1 MELPLLPAGT
11 GVMLCGH
18 GSRNRLA
25 VGEFAT
31 LADALKSRLPGVPVE
46 YGYLEFANP
55 VIHLGLDRLREQ
67 GVKHVLAVPGM
78 LFAAGHA
85 KNDIPSVLK
94 TYEATHPGLRITYG
108 RELGVD
114 TRMLR
119 AAADRIEEGLRTSPR
134 QIRREETLLLVVG
147 RGASD
152 PDANSNVA
160 KIMRMLWEGMGFG
173 WGEVAYSGVTFPLV
187 APALDHAVRLG
198 YRRIVVF
205 PYFLFT
211 GVLVKRIYDAAEE
224 AQAKYPTVEILN
236 APYLDDH
243 PLVIDTLLD
252 RVREMLVGQN
262 LMNCAMCK
270 YREQVLG
277 FEAEI
282 GLRQESHHHHV
293 EGIGGG
299 LENCPCHGDCD
310 SSCRD
315 EAFCKKHGL
324 PWTPLHTHDHPHP
337 PGQSHAL
344 FSSSPAGTSSP
355 GATLAPSL
363 PSRGRVASLRTS
375 TVGFP
380 SPLRGG
386 VGGGGEPQTLAHDH
400 THPHDHHHHPYPHAA
415 HPLGPVT
422 LPKIPGRLA
431 REDKS

>member
-1 MELPLLPAGT
+1 MTDLPLLPAAT

-18 GSRNRLA
+18 GSRNQRA
-25 VGEFAT
+25 VGEFA
-31 LADALKSRLPGVPVE
+31 ALSEALRERLPGVPLE

-55 VIHLGLDRLREQ
+55 VLHLGLDRLREQ
-67 GVKHVLAVPGM
+67 GVRHVLAVPGM

-85 KNDIPSVLK
+85 KNDIPAVLK
-94 TYEATHPGLRITYG
+94 TYETAHPGVRITYG

-114 TRMLR
+114 LKMLR
-119 AAADRIEEGLRTSPR
+119 AAGDRIEEGLRQSPR
-134 QIRREETLLLVVG
+134 NIAREDTLLLVVG

-160 KIMRMLWEGMGFG
+160 KVMRMLWEGMGFG

-187 APALDHAVRLG
+187 APALDHAVKLG

-224 AQAKYPTVEILN
+224 AQARYPNVEILN

-243 PLVIDTLLD
+243 PLVIDTVLD
-252 RVREMLVGQN
+252 RIREMLVGQN

-277 FEAEI
+277 FEAEV

-299 LENCPCHGDCD
+299 LENCPCGGDCD

-315 EAFCKKHGL
+315 EAFCKKHNL
-324 PWTPLHTHDHPHP
+324 PWTPLHTHDHDHP
-337 PGQSHAL
+337 HAL
-344 FSSSPAGTSSP
+344 AVGTPSPVA
-355 GATLAPSL
+355 
-363 PSRGRVASLRTS
+363 GRVAQL
-375 TVGFP
+375 G
-380 SPLRGG
+380 PLGRSEAR
-386 VGGGGEPQTLAHDH
+386 VGGAATPIPLVPHPHDH
-400 THPHDHHHHPYPHAA
+400 DHPHDHHHTPYPHAK

-422 LPKIPGRLA
+422 LPKIPGKLA
-431 REDKS
+431 REDRE

>member
-1 MELPLLPAGT
+1 MDLSLLPPDT
-11 GVMLCGH
+11 GVMVCGH
-18 GSRNRLA
+18 GSRNQLA
-25 VGEFAT
+25 VGEFAA
-31 LADALKSRLPGVPVE
+31 LAEALRERLPATPVE

-55 VIHLGLDRLREQ
+55 VIHHGLDKLRAR
-67 GVKHVLAVPGM
+67 GVRHVLAVPGM

-85 KNDIPSVLK
+85 KNDIPSVLR
-94 TYEATHPGLRITYG
+94 TYEAMHEGLTITYG

-119 AAADRIEEGLRTSPR
+119 AASDRIEEGLRQSPR
-134 QIRREETLLLVVG
+134 QIARADTLLVVVG

-211 GVLVKRIYDAAEE
+211 GVLVNRIYDAAAE
-224 AQAKYPTVEILN
+224 AQAKYPTVEILP

-243 PLVIDTLLD
+243 PLVIDTLLE
-252 RVREMLVGQN
+252 RIEEMLVGQN
-262 LMNCAMCK
+262 LMNCALCK

-277 FEAEI
+277 FESEI
-282 GLRQESHHHHV
+282 GLAQESHHHHV

-299 LENCPCHGDCD
+299 LEACPCGGDCD

-315 EAFCKKHGL
+315 EAFCKAHGL
-324 PWTPLHTHDHPHP
+324 PFTPLHTHDHAHPH
-337 PGQSHAL
+337 GHDHAH
-344 FSSSPAGTSSP
+344 G
-355 GATLAPSL
+355 
-363 PSRGRVASLRTS
+363 
-375 TVGFP
+375 
-380 SPLRGG
+380 
-386 VGGGGEPQTLAHDH
+386 AHD
-400 THPHDHHHHPYPHAA
+400 HDHHHHPYPFAS
-415 HPLGPVT
+415 HPLGPLT
-422 LPKIPGRLA
+422 LPKIPGKLA
-431 REDKS
+431 RKERER

>member
-1 MELPLLPAGT
+1 MTDLPLLPPGT

-18 GSRNRLA
+18 GSRNQRA
-25 VGEFAT
+25 VEEFAALT
-31 LADALKSRLPGVPVE
+31 DALRERLPGIPLD

-55 VIHLGLDRLREQ
+55 VIHAGLDNLRGQ
-67 GVKHVLAVPGM
+67 GVRHVLALPGM

-94 TYEATHPGLRITYG
+94 TYEAAHPGLRITYG

-114 TRMLR
+114 LKMLR
-119 AAADRIEEGLRTSPR
+119 AASDRIEEGLHTSPR
-134 QIRREETLLLVVG
+134 QIPREETLLLVAG
-147 RGASD
+147 RGSSD

-173 WGEVAYSGVTFPLV
+173 WGEMAYSGVTFPLV
-187 APALDHAVRLG
+187 APALDHAARLG

-211 GVLVKRIYDAAEE
+211 GVLVKRIYDAADE
-224 AQAKYPTVEILN
+224 AQAKYPNIEILQ

-243 PLVIDTLLD
+243 PLILDTFLD
-252 RVREMLVGQN
+252 RIREMLVGQN

-277 FEAEI
+277 FEAEV
-282 GLRQESHHHHV
+282 GMKQESHHHHV

-299 LENCPCHGDCD
+299 LENCPCAGDCD
-310 SSCRD
+310 GSCRD
-315 EAFCKKHGL
+315 RAFCEKHGL
-324 PWTPLHTHDHPHP
+324 PWTPLHDHSHDH
-337 PGQSHAL
+337 Q
-344 FSSSPAGTSSP
+344 PA
-355 GATLAPSL
+355 
-363 PSRGRVASLRTS
+363 
-375 TVGFP
+375 VGLP

-386 VGGGGEPQTLAHDH
+386 GGGGGHNHQHD
-400 THPHDHHHHPYPHAA
+400 DHHHTPYPFAR
-415 HPLGPVT
+415 HPLGPAT

-431 REDKS
+431 REDRK

>member
-1 MELPLLPAGT
+1 MSNLPVLPPNT

-18 GSRNRLA
+18 GSRNQLA
-25 VGEFAT
+25 VGEFAV
-31 LADALKSRLPGVPVE
+31 LAEALKHRLPGVPVE

-55 VIHLGLDRLREQ
+55 VIHQGLDRLRDQ
-67 GVKHVLAVPGM
+67 GVSHVLAVPGM

-85 KNDIPSVLK
+85 KNDIPAVLK
-94 TYEATHPGLRITYG
+94 TYEAGHPGLRITYG

-114 TRMLR
+114 LKMLR
-119 AAADRIEEGLRTSPR
+119 AAGDRIREGLAQSPR
-134 QIRREETLLLVVG
+134 DIALTETLLLVVG

-160 KIMRMLWEGMGFG
+160 KVMRMLWEGLGFG

-187 APALDHAVRLG
+187 TPALDHAAKLG

-211 GVLVKRIYDAAEE
+211 GVLVKRIYDAAEA
-224 AQAKYPTVEILN
+224 AQAKYPGIEILN

-243 PLVIDTLLD
+243 PLVIDTFLD

-262 LMNCAMCK
+262 LMNCALCK

-299 LENCPCHGDCD
+299 LENCPCGGDCD

-315 EAFCKKHGL
+315 EAFCKAHSL
-324 PWTPLHTHDHPHP
+324 PWTPLHTHDHDHAHAPHA
-337 PGQSHAL
+337 HAL
-344 FSSSPAGTSSP
+344 MASPSSGFAAFSHEGRR
-355 GATLAPSL
+355 PSN
-363 PSRGRVASLRTS
+363 RDVEKW
-375 TVGFP
+375 P
-380 SPLRGG
+380 SPL
-386 VGGGGEPQTLAHDH
+386 VGEGARRADEGEATGTGPASHD
-400 THPHDHHHHPYPHAA
+400 HDHHHHPYPHAK

-422 LPKIPGRLA
+422 LPKIPGKLA
-431 REDKS
+431 RAEREK

>member
-1 MELPLLPAGT
+1 MDLPLLPPGT

-18 GSRNRLA
+18 GSRNQLA
-25 VGEFAT
+25 VGEFAA
-31 LADALKSRLPGVPVE
+31 LADALKAKLPGVPVE

-55 VIHLGLDRLREQ
+55 VIHQGLDKLREQ

-94 TYEATHPGLRITYG
+94 TYEAMHKGLRITYG

-114 TRMLR
+114 LKMLR
-119 AAADRIEEGLRTSPR
+119 AAGDRIEQGLKTSPR
-134 QIRREETLLLVVG
+134 QIARAETLLLVVG
-147 RGASD
+147 RGSSD

-160 KIMRMLWEGMGFG
+160 KVMRMLWEGMGFG
-173 WGEVAYSGVTFPLV
+173 WAEVAYSGVTFPLV
-187 APALDHAVRLG
+187 TPALDHAVKLG
-198 YRRIVVF
+198 YRRILVF

-224 AQAKYPTVEILN
+224 AQATYPQVEILN

-243 PLVIDTLLD
+243 PLVIDTFLD
-252 RVREMLVGQN
+252 RIREILVGQN

-277 FEAEI
+277 FEADV
-282 GLRQESHHHHV
+282 GLKQESHHHHV

-299 LENCPCHGDCD
+299 GLENCPCGGDCD

-315 EAFCKKHGL
+315 EAFCRKHGL
-324 PWTPLHTHDHPHP
+324 PWTPLHSHDHDHPHT
-337 PGQSHAL
+337 HA
-344 FSSSPAGTSSP
+344 
-355 GATLAPSL
+355 
-363 PSRGRVASLRTS
+363 
-375 TVGFP
+375 
-380 SPLRGG
+380 
-386 VGGGGEPQTLAHDH
+386 
-400 THPHDHHHHPYPHAA
+400 HPHDHGHALLNPAVGTRPSDSTPSPTWAAKDRAQESDHTHQPYPFAQ

-422 LPKIPGRLA
+422 LPKIQGKLA
-431 REDKS
+431 RNERE